1 MPYYTFQLVFY
12 PEAPF
17 LGHSEEDQIT
27 EVMELGVSVMED
39 LAYHIGDHTFES
51 MVLEATVKT
60 NPVTITVQV
69 SRPIDDGLMDACCRP
84 MLENLQIK
92 QLFIAETDA
101 TAKVVRGKYREVLA

>member
-17 LGHSEEDQIT
+17 LALSEEDQVS
-27 EVMELGVSVMED
+27 EVMELGVGVMED

-51 MVLEATVKT
+51 MVLETVVKT

-69 SRPIDDGLMDACCRP
+69 SRPIDEALMDACSRSI
-84 MLENLQIK
+84 LENLQVK

-101 TAKVVRGKYREVLA
+101 TAKVVRGKYREVLV